1 MLNYFKK
8 HNPLLIC
15 WAYFKRFITWQWW
28 FCKEVES
35 QTSTIEEL
43 AHLVKIDKFKI
54 SYFNQSD
61 YEALVWWQ
69 HCLLNAINLQFK
81 PLDYRQILQ
90 KNHQITQSKNM
101 SFPFIIFLRVFMHH
115 LNFRRIQRILNLW
128 RKISHICFLI
138 LSFLT

>member
-1 MLNYFKK
+1 MVISWLLNCFKK

-15 WAYFKRFITWQWW
+15 WEYFKRFITWQWW
-28 FCKEVES
+28 LCKEVES

-54 SYFNQSD
+54 SNFNQSD

-69 HCLLNAINLQFK
+69 HCLLDAINSKFK

-90 KNHQITQSKNM
+90 KNHQITQSKKYVISICNFFKEF
-101 SFPFIIFLRVFMHH
+101 SCIILIFVAYAK
-115 LNFRRIQRILNLW
+115 NTKDLNL
-128 RKISHICFLI
+128 
-138 LSFLT
+138 